1 MKQINFELE
10 TKYSMLLGVV
20 FSHRINPNDG
30 QEYFLDLNDP
40 NNKEKFIRWDMKLTD
55 KKIHDIWE

>member
-1 MKQINFELE
+1 M
-10 TKYSMLLGVV
+10 